1 MYIGMRWSYY
11 ESGYLLQHFYWLLP
25 VVIVLLETLFI
36 LFLGKYYSNYIMD
49 ENPAPSQWVS

>member
-49 ENPAPSQWVS
+49 ENPAPSQ